1 VLESTD
7 PAVLLPEL
15 LPFICQTDAFF
26 KHAVDTSAGSLS
38 PRTNWTSLANF
49 MFALP
54 PIEEQRALVRILR
67 ASTESSETLEDAL
80 NAAYQV
86 VQAFKNS
93 LIKPDDASVCR
104 DYLLG
109 DLLTGSPES
118 GCSAPQR
125 DTDTG
130 HFVLGLAALSRNG
143 YQSGDFK
150 PVDPTKKMLAA
161 KLGKGDLLISR
172 SNTVDRVGFAG
183 IFDDVRDNVSFPDTM
198 MRLKPNIEL
207 IEPQY
212 LEAILQTSAARE
224 FLMRIAAG
232 TSASMKKINRANLL
246 KMPMKVLPL
255 DQQRESVR
263 RLNATKLAVSSL
275 QARLAAARQLAIQLA
290 TDSLHEGR

>member
-1 VLESTD
+1 
-7 PAVLLPEL
+7 
-15 LPFICQTDAFF
+15 
-26 KHAVDTSAGSLS
+26 
-38 PRTNWTSLANF
+38 
-49 MFALP
+49 M
-54 PIEEQRALVRILR
+54 RILR
-67 ASTESSETLEDAL
+67 ASTESSVTLEEAL
-80 NAAYQV
+80 NAAHQV
-86 VQAFKNS
+86 IQAFKNS

-109 DLLTGSPES
+109 DLLTGSPGS

-150 PVDPTKKMLAA
+150 PVDPTKNMLAA

-263 RLNATKLAVSSL
+263 RLNATKRAVSSL
-275 QARLAAARQLAIQLA
+275 QARLTAARQFTIQLA
-290 TDSLHEGR
+290 TESLREGR